1 MAAVPSLERAVA
13 GIKTRATIDFLRD
26 SPKKLLINGKW
37 VAAKSGKTF
46 ESINPANEEILAL
59 IAEGDKADVD
69 AAVKAARKAFD
80 ESKWSSITPH
90 QRSRYLYKIADL
102 IEQNADQLAEL
113 ESLDNGKPL
122 AIAKLADIPGAARTF
137 RYYAG
142 WPTKIYGETNP
153 SDPST
158 FNYTIREPVGVC
170 GQIIPWN
177 FPLSM
182 ASWKVAPALACG
194 NTIVLK
200 PAEQTPLSA
209 IRLGE
214 LIQEAGVPDGVV
226 NIITGFGPGAGSS
239 IAEHPDVDKVAF
251 TGSTEVGKLI
261 LQASAG
267 NLKRVSLELGGK
279 SPNIIFRDS
288 DLEAAVQSATRG
300 VFFNSGQVCTAGT
313 RIFIEQPVYDE
324 FVERLIEQSEKMT
337 VGDPLDEKTR
347 LGPVVS
353 REQFD
358 RVKSYLEIGKGE
370 GAKVATGGEAVP
382 GRLFRE
388 ADDLRRSSQSDAHS
402 PGGDLRP
409 GRRRY
414 RVQRR
419 GRCDPAGQR
428 YHLRSRGCRMDPR
441 RQSGAQGRARIE
453 GGYGLDQYLRRRRS
467 DLAVRWIQAIRLR
480 PRTGSSFTRSLYADQ
495 VRLREALAGTGVGI
509 VGKQRTLFL
518 EDEW

>member
-1 MAAVPSLERAVA
+1 MAAVPSLERAIA

-46 ESINPANEEILAL
+46 ESINPANEEVLAL

-69 AAVKAARKAFD
+69 DAVKAARKAFE
-80 ESKWSSITPH
+80 ESKWSSISPH

-102 IEQNADQLAEL
+102 IEQNDDQLAEL

-122 AIAKLADIPGAARTF
+122 AIAKVADIAGSARTF

-158 FNYTIREPVGVC
+158 FNYTLREAVVVC

-200 PAEQTPLSA
+200 PAEQTPLTA

-214 LIQEAGVPDGVV
+214 LIQEAGIPDGVV

-239 IAEHPDVDKVAF
+239 IAEHPDIDKVAF

-261 LQASAG
+261 LQASTG

-279 SPNIIFRDS
+279 SPNIIFPDADMPS
-288 DLEAAVQSATRG
+288 AVFGSALG
-300 VFFNSGQVCTAGT
+300 IFMNQGQVCCAGS
-313 RIFIEQPVYDE
+313 RVFVQESVYDQ
-324 FVERLIEQSEKMT
+324 FTDSLSQMAKGLT
-337 VGDPLDEKTR
+337 LGNPLDPNTR
-347 LGPVVS
+347 MGPLVS
-353 REQFD
+353 KGQHD
-358 RVKSYLEIGKGE
+358 RVKGYLKTGKAE
-370 GAKVATGGEAVP
+370 GATAKAGGEAGNQESGYFIQPTVFTGVNNQMKIAREEIFGP
-382 GRLFRE
+382 VASAIKFKDE
-388 ADDLRRSSQSDAHS
+388 ADVVLQGNDTTYGLAAAVWTKDINRALSVARKPKAGPVWIKNYGQIDPMS
-402 PGGDLRP
+402 PFGG
-409 GRRRY
+409 Y
-414 RVQRR
+414 K
-419 GRCDPAGQR
+419 
-428 YHLRSRGCRMDPR
+428 
-441 RQSGAQGRARIE
+441 QSGFGRELGKYAI
-453 GGYGLDQYLRRRRS
+453 
-467 DLAVRWIQAIRLR
+467 DLYTQIKSV
-480 PRTGSSFTRSLYADQ
+480 YAKI
-495 VRLREALAGTGVGI
+495 G
-509 VGKQRTLFL
+509 
-518 EDEW
+518 